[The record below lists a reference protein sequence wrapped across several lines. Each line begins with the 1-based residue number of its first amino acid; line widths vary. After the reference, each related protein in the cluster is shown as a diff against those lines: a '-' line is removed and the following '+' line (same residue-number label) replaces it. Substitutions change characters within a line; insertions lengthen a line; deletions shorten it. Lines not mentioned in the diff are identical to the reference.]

1 MSEGDA
7 MSEEALKEAL
17 DYIDSAIDVLRRYI
31 SDRKAEDEI
40 LEDVLYHLE
49 EAGELLDTY
58 ISRRS

>member
-1 MSEGDA
+1 MMD
-7 MSEEALKEAL
+7 EEVLKEAL
-17 DYIDSAIDVLRRYI
+17 DCIDSAIDLLRRYMT
-31 SDRKAEDEI
+31 DRKLEDEA

>member
-1 MSEGDA
+1 
-7 MSEEALKEAL
+7 MSEEVLKEAL

-31 SDRKAEDEI
+31 SNRKAEDEI
-40 LEDVLYHLE
+40 LEDILYHLE